1 MVRITILSWAS
12 SGWVNLNMRK
22 VRFLTILFVFIGAPV
37 LRGQQVVVGGG
48 LGLGTIPRALAPL
61 CSGAQRLDGGG
72 VTARAGAII
81 GALHAN
87 VTFDW
92 ITTASVAVAG
102 CVAETGV
109 QVDSVFDDAGN
120 SAATLG
126 GSISLPISS
135 ALHAGAEGGWVLQH
149 SSWFVGPVFG
159 ARYRRF
165 RLEAV
170 GRYHTI
176 SFEEVTTDFGPPA
189 VTELS
194 RESRTENS
202 WGGAVRLLFV
212 SR

>member
-72 VTARAGAII
+72 VTAHAGAII

-102 CVAETGV
+102 CVA
-109 QVDSVFDDAGN
+109 
-120 SAATLG
+120 
-126 GSISLPISS
+126 I
-135 ALHAGAEGGWVLQH
+135 GWRVAQ
-149 SSWFVGPVFG
+149 
-159 ARYRRF
+159 
-165 RLEAV
+165 RLDFLAQRIVAV
-170 GRYHTI
+170 GDYLLEH
-176 SFEEVTTDFGPPA
+176 DHA
-189 VTELS
+189 VLH
-194 RESRTENS
+194 
-202 WGGAVRLLFV
+202 GVDLAL
-212 SR
+212 